1 MSPISVSP
9 LSSTTPALRT
19 AALRVLDARD
29 RDEVAAL
36 LARDPVAHV
45 FVTAR
50 VRAAGFDP
58 WRLGGELWGFAVDGT
73 IESLCYAGA
82 NLVPVE
88 ATPEA
93 LKAFAERARRQGR
106 RCSSIVG
113 PADEVLAMWEL
124 LEPVWGAPR
133 EVRSAQPLMA
143 TGCPPLVAGD
153 PYVRRVRLDEID
165 VVMPACV
172 AMFTEEVG
180 VSPLVGDGGVY
191 RSRVTELV
199 ASGRAFARIEN
210 GEVVFKAEVG
220 AVTTEA
226 CQVQGVWVT
235 PRLRGQGFGSAGM
248 AAVVRLCLDEVAPVV
263 SLYVND
269 FNASRP
275 SRRRRRGSAIR
286 VGRRDPVLADVPAP
300 WASRAGLLRHRPLL
314 TPVGPISSADPLRK
328 RRPPWLCACRRCS
341 CAPCARIRRTPRSRA
356 TGCSS
361 APATCAASRRASSAG
376 CRWATACSATSSG

>member
-1 MSPISVSP
+1 MGSMT
-9 LSSTTPALRT
+9 STSPALRT

-58 WRLGGELWGFAVDGT
+58 WRLGGELWGYVVDGR

-88 ATPEA
+88 ATSEA
-93 LKAFAERARRQGR
+93 VKAFAERARRQGR

-113 PADEVLAMWEL
+113 PAEEVLALWEL
-124 LEPVWGAPR
+124 LEPTWGPPR
-133 EVRSAQPLMA
+133 ELRAVQPVMA
-143 TGCPPLVAGD
+143 TGCDPLVAAD
-153 PYVRRVRLDEID
+153 PLVRRVRLDELD
-165 VVMPACV
+165 TVMPACV

-199 ASGRAFARIEN
+199 ASGRAFARIEG
-210 GEVVFKAEVG
+210 GEVVFKAEIG
-220 AVTTEA
+220 AVTSEA
-226 CQVQGVWVT
+226 CQVQGVWVN
-235 PRLRGQGFGSAGM
+235 PRLRGQGLGAAGM
-248 AAVVRLCLDEVAPVV
+248 AAVVNLCLEDVAPVV

-269 FNASRP
+269 FNAA
-275 SRRRRRGSAIR
+275 AIATYAR
-286 VGRRDPVLADVPAP
+286 VGFSRVGTFATVLF
-300 WASRAGLLRHRPLL
+300 
-314 TPVGPISSADPLRK
+314 
-328 RRPPWLCACRRCS
+328 
-341 CAPCARIRRTPRSRA
+341 
-356 TGCSS
+356 
-361 APATCAASRRASSAG
+361 
-376 CRWATACSATSSG
+376 